1 MSGKIDNAFRLKSN
15 RLCLLM
21 DDEAQYV
28 ESAPK
33 TSLVGGIGLGHG
45 EGLRDGDAAAVGD
58 DHILDGTVAGI
69 GGRVLDLAH
78 HIHAGQDLAEDNV
91 TSVQPAGL
99 LGGDEELGSVGVLA
113 SVGHAQPTGTVV
125 LQLEVLILEA
135 LAIDGASSGTI
146 ALGEVATLDHE
157 VLDDAVELAA
167 LVAATNK
174 LDIIS
179 LVTLFLDKYP
189 AF

>member
-1 MSGKIDNAFRLKSN
+1 
-15 RLCLLM
+15 
-21 DDEAQYV
+21 
-28 ESAPK
+28 
-33 TSLVGGIGLGHG
+33 
-45 EGLRDGDAAAVGD
+45 
-58 DHILDGTVAGI
+58 
-69 GGRVLDLAH
+69 
-78 HIHAGQDLAEDNV
+78 
-91 TSVQPAGL
+91 
-99 LGGDEELGSVGVLA
+99 
-113 SVGHAQPTGTVV
+113 V

-174 LDIIS
+174 MDIIS

>member
-1 MSGKIDNAFRLKSN
+1 
-15 RLCLLM
+15 
-21 DDEAQYV
+21 
-28 ESAPK
+28 
-33 TSLVGGIGLGHG
+33 
-45 EGLRDGDAAAVGD
+45 
-58 DHILDGTVAGI
+58 
-69 GGRVLDLAH
+69 
-78 HIHAGQDLAEDNV
+78 V

-157 VLDDAVELAA
+157 VLDDAVELTAF
-167 LVAATNK
+167 VAATNK
-174 LDIIS
+174 MDIIS